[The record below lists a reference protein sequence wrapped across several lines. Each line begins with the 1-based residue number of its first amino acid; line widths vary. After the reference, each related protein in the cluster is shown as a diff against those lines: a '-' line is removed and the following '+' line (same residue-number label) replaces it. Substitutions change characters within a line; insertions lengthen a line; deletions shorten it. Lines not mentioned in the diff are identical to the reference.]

1 MSEWI
6 SIDPLPQ
13 MLTPTQEYIKEQLA
27 AGQSPQAIAHRL
39 HLRADHIADEIYEI
53 RKKECTMG
61 KALTEEQ
68 KEKILEMRARGKS
81 YHSIAMAVGCAQQ
94 SCANVCNAA
103 KLKAELAAE
112 QAADLPETQEA
123 PENLPEKKAEGKPGK
138 INEDFDAAVDQMI
151 AEAEAEKNTAI
162 AEKNSTITEKP
173 KKKYEKPIISD
184 CIVERVPDSI
194 IRTVKLR
201 VREICEEVGRYVAE
215 VDRLTELTNAL
226 VSEAAELTQWLEA
239 HL

>member
-1 MSEWI
+1 MSDWI

-27 AGQSPQAIAHRL
+27 AGKTPQVIAHRL
-39 HLRADHIADEIYEI
+39 HLRAEHVADEIYEL
-53 RKKECTMG
+53 RKKECIMG
-61 KALTEEQ
+61 KPLTEEQ
-68 KEKILEMRARGKS
+68 KAKILEMRARGES

-151 AEAEAEKNTAI
+151 ADAEKNAAI
-162 AEKNSTITEKP
+162 AEKNSTNAEKP
-173 KKKYEKPIISD
+173 KKQYEKPIISD
-184 CIVERVPDSI
+184 SIVERVPDSI

-201 VREICEEVGRYVAE
+201 VREICEEVGRNVAE
-215 VDRLTELTNAL
+215 VDRLTDLTNKL
-226 VSEAAELTQWLEA
+226 VAEAAELTGWVEA